1 MLVMVECECVC
12 VVCVVVSL
20 ASRIGGGYCGVP
32 NLGCPGA
39 SRMSYLLRCGI
50 WGVLWGGFGVHCVW
64 NVVECGGMW

>member
-1 MLVMVECECVC
+1 MCVC
-12 VVCVVVSL
+12 GVCCGEFGVPNW
-20 ASRIGGGYCGVP
+20 GGYCGVP